1 MSYHRARVGSDKGN
15 ARGEHRRI
23 WRFWLQVGIWEG
35 GGENQRE
42 ESTHQSPERV
52 QNLLRV
58 WQGGILED
66 VGGIQWHTTTV
77 RAIHTQPKKH
87 ACGHAVQHTLLHR
100 RTHKDS
106 LSLSFISLF
115 CPSVV
120 VLRADRKQHAC
131 MCACVF
137 AVEVHR
143 TCCKCVVI

>member
-106 LSLSFISLF
+106 LSLSLSSLS
-115 CPSVV
+115 SVPPWWFFE
-120 VLRADRKQHAC
+120 LIGSNTHAC
-131 MCACVF
+131 VHVF
-137 AVEVHR
+137 LRSRSTAHVASVW
-143 TCCKCVVI
+143 